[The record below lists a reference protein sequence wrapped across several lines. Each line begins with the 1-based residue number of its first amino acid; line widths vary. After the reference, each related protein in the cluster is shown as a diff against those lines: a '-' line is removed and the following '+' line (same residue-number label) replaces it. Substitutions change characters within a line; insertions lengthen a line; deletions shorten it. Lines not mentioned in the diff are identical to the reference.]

1 MTTSKDSIMARE
13 SFWGSI
19 VTYIGVTIGFLT
31 TFLVLIAY
39 LSPEEVGLTRV
50 LVELATLLSSLA
62 LLGMTTSIS
71 RYFPYFRSEDQSP
84 ESVPHR
90 GFFYWTMCLVGLG
103 LPLTLLLYSG
113 LAELINPYFGSGSQ
127 LLAQYYHYILPL
139 TVCISL
145 WTIAELY
152 SIQLLRLAVPRVI
165 RELLLRILLLACYLA
180 YAFDLV
186 GLEGFL
192 LLFVGAYGLC
202 MLLAYLYLGRITRL
216 SLRREPG
223 YPDKALRKGFLR
235 YTGLAI
241 LSVVGTTLAG
251 RMDLFVLAISPSA
264 GLRSA
269 AVFSIGFFMVSVVE
283 IPTRAIIGLAT
294 ARIAELMK
302 DKNYPAVGQLLE
314 QVSRYQLILG
324 LIIYLSLYAS
334 LSEIIALLPN
344 GQIYAGSAEV
354 FLYLGLAKLVEIS
367 FTACHPVVNASHFYR
382 YSLYYTLWCVLA
394 AFLANYYFIPLWD
407 AMGAAVATLLTTV
420 LGYGFLQA
428 VVYRELRLSPI
439 SGRMLRMAGLGIV
452 LSLLLYY
459 LPQLQNPYL
468 SILFRSGTMALLAL
482 LGLWLLGVAPEAES
496 YVRSWWAK
504 RRHTSL

>member
-1 MTTSKDSIMARE
+1 MARE

-39 LSPEEVGLTRV
+39 LTPEEVGLTRV

-62 LLGMTTSIS
+62 LLGMSTSIS
-71 RYFPYFRSEDQSP
+71 RYFPYFRSEDKQP
-84 ESVPHR
+84 EAVPHR
-90 GFFYWTMCLVGLG
+90 GFFFWTMCLVGIG
-103 LPLTLLLYSG
+103 LPITLLLYSG

-165 RELLLRILLLACYLA
+165 RELLLRILLLGCYLA

-192 LLFVGAYGLC
+192 LIFVGAYALC
-202 MLLAYLYLGRITRL
+202 TLLAYLYLSRITQL
-216 SLRREPG
+216 SLRREAG
-223 YPDKALRKGFLR
+223 FPDKPLRRGFLR

-302 DKNYPAVGQLLE
+302 DSDYPAVGRLLE

-324 LIIYLSLYAS
+324 LIIYMCLYAS
-334 LSEIIALLPN
+334 IEQVLSILPN
-344 GQIYAGSAEV
+344 GDIYAGSAEV
-354 FLYLGLAKLVEIS
+354 FLFLGLAKLVEIS
-367 FTACHPVVNASHFYR
+367 FTACHPIVNASHFYQ
-382 YSLYYTLWCVLA
+382 YSLYYTLWCVVA

-407 AMGAAVATLLTTV
+407 AMGAAIATLLTTI

-428 VVYRELRLSPI
+428 VVYRHLRLSPL
-439 SGRMLRMAGLGIV
+439 SARMLRIVGLGIG
-452 LSLLLYY
+452 LALLVAH
-459 LPQLQNPYL
+459 LPQLANPYL
-468 SILFRSGTMALLAL
+468 SIIFRSGTTACVAIF
-482 LGLWLLGVAPEAES
+482 GLWVLDVAPEATG
-496 YVRSWWAK
+496 YARSWLAK
-504 RRHTSL
+504 RRHTDV